1 MAAVLPSARLVQVGT
16 PATTFATIINT
27 DSSSFPSKLQIS
39 VTHSELGIVQRVG
52 LRTAVS
58 WSHAVS
64 MRESATTPGVL
75 FYTPGVAKKT
85 PLLVVT
91 PSSSSLPLSSTQSLS
106 ASLLHWHYCC

>member
-1 MAAVLPSARLVQVGT
+1 MAAVLPSARSVQVGT

-64 MRESATTPGVL
+64 MKRISNNSWRAFLHTWGGKNNTFVSCHAIV
-75 FYTPGVAKKT
+75 FFIT
-85 PLLVVT
+85 
-91 PSSSSLPLSSTQSLS
+91 SLINSIT
-106 ASLLHWHYCC
+106 